1 MIMNPT
7 LIASAPKTYTPTDEA
22 LDAAIDATEQVTAR
36 DYPKMYKLLIV
47 VNTIC
52 WVAYLMGWLR

>member
-7 LIASAPKTYTPTDEA
+7 LIASAPQTYTPTDRD

-47 VNTIC
+47 ANTIM
-52 WVAYLMGWLR
+52 WIAYFVGWLK